1 LVCRGFRQL
10 IINKYLV
17 REVAVPFVAVGA
29 ILTAIFTTYSMTRF
43 LDKAADGLLKTSE
56 VLQLTAL
63 KSLIAQEV
71 LWPVSLFVALVI
83 ALGRLYS
90 DWEMT
95 ALRSFGF
102 AEHRIL
108 LPILSLAAALAI
120 IVGVFSFAG
129 RPWAYALL
137 YELEAQAEATSELD
151 RIKPGRFYLY
161 DDDTR
166 VVFIEDVPERGER
179 VSGLFIRSR
188 DGDDIQLISAPDGLV
203 KEFAT
208 PDSHELT
215 LLDAQVFKSSGQG
228 SDFLGVFGSFRMLVP
243 VAAVEPIGRK
253 PKALNSLTLRGS
265 SSPLDQAEYQWRLS
279 APVSTMLLAL
289 LAVPL
294 GRSRPRQGRFAR
306 LTAAVVI
313 YAVYFNLLGIGR
325 TWVEQGATDALWVVS
340 SGFAVFVLAL
350 YLPWPRIGKRLGLR
364 L

>member
-1 LVCRGFRQL
+1 M
-10 IINKYLV
+10 
-17 REVAVPFVAVGA
+17 PFVAVGGV
-29 ILTAIFTTYSMTRF
+29 LTAIFTTYSMTRF

-63 KSLIAQEV
+63 KSIIAQEV

-102 AEHRIL
+102 AEYRIL
-108 LPILSLAAALAI
+108 MPIVSLAAVMAL

-129 RPWAYALL
+129 RPWAYEQL
-137 YELEAQAEATSELD
+137 YLLEAQAEATSDLD

-161 DDDTR
+161 DDDAR
-166 VVFIEDVPERGER
+166 AVFIEDVPASGDR

-188 DGDDIQLISAPDGLV
+188 EGDDIQLISAPGGV
-203 KEFAT
+203 VREFAT
-208 PDSHELT
+208 EDSHELT
-215 LLDAQVFKSSGQG
+215 LRDAQVYKKSATGT
-228 SDFLGVFGSFRMLVP
+228 DFLGIFNSFRMFVP
-243 VAAVEPIGRK
+243 VAAVQPLGYK
-253 PKALNSLTLRGS
+253 PKSQSSLVLRVS
-265 SSPLDQAEYQWRLS
+265 QAPIDQAEYQWRLS
-279 APVSTMLLAL
+279 TPVSTMLLAL

-306 LTAAVVI
+306 LTGAVVI

-325 TWVEQGATDALWVVS
+325 TWVEQGSTDAMWVVS
-340 SGFAVFVLAL
+340 SGFALFVIAF
-350 YLPWPRIGKRLGLR
+350 YLPWHRVLKLVGIRV
-364 L
+364 